1 MFKIPQ
7 LISVSQF
14 PTKLLTLEFK
24 PFTTFLYV
32 PKLIYDLVSEIKTF
46 LEQKIVKCYGMQ
58 FNYNYIKIQ
67 GTWVFAERGMARR
80 NFLEKAGHGW
90 PQSAN

>member
-1 MFKIPQ
+1 M
-7 LISVSQF
+7 
-14 PTKLLTLEFK
+14 LTLEFK

-32 PKLIYDLVSEIKTF
+32 PKLIYDLVSEITAF

-67 GTWVFAERGMARR
+67 GAWVFVENGMARR
-80 NFLEKAGHGW
+80 FLEKSGLGW
-90 PQSAN
+90 PQSANWERPPF